1 MIESQ
6 VVEAIINSATTA
18 GSRVVVGARLQ
29 SQTLPAVGVTISAG
43 SRVALGNK
51 TLASYEVS
59 IASIA
64 DSMIAAQDLSDSI
77 DSNLPFWLS
86 SYAVVNTGFGVL
98 DDPVVADGDE
108 QNPAIC
114 TSNYTIYG
122 GLV

>member
-6 VVEAIINSATTA
+6 VVEALINSATTA

-29 SQTLPAVGVTISAG
+29 SQTLPAVVVTFSAG

-51 TLASYEVS
+51 TLAMYEVS

-64 DSMIAAQDLSDSI
+64 DSMIAAQGLSDSI
-77 DSNLPFWLS
+77 ADNMPLNLS

>member
-1 MIESQ
+1 MIESV

-29 SQTLPAVGVTISAG
+29 SQTLPAVVVTFSAG

>member
-6 VVEAIINSATTA
+6 VVEAIINSSTTA

-29 SQTLPAVGVTISAG
+29 SQTLPAVVVTISAG

-51 TLASYEVS
+51 TLAMYEVS

-64 DSMIAAQDLSDSI
+64 DSMIAAQGLSDSI
-77 DSNLPFWLS
+77 DSTLPFWLS
-86 SYAVVNTGFGVL
+86 SFAVVNTGFGVL
-98 DDPVVADGDE
+98 DDPIVADGDE

>member
-29 SQTLPAVGVTISAG
+29 SQTLPAVVVTFSAG

-51 TLASYEVS
+51 TLAMYEVS

-77 DSNLPFWLS
+77 DSNLPFWLA

>member
-29 SQTLPAVGVTISAG
+29 SQTLPAVVVTFSAG
-43 SRVALGNK
+43 ARVALGNK

-64 DSMIAAQDLSDSI
+64 DSMIAAQDLADSI

-114 TSNYTIYG
+114 TSSYTIYG
-122 GLV
+122 ALV

>member
-6 VVEAIINSATTA
+6 VVEAIINSSTTA

-29 SQTLPAVGVTISAG
+29 SQILPAVVVTISAG
-43 SRVALGNK
+43 ARVALGNK
-51 TLASYEVS
+51 TLAMYEVS

-64 DSMIAAQDLSDSI
+64 DSMIAAQGLSDSI
-77 DSNLPFWLS
+77 ADGMPINLS

-114 TSNYTIYG
+114 TSNYMIYG

>member
-1 MIESQ
+1 M
-6 VVEAIINSATTA
+6 
-18 GSRVVVGARLQ
+18 
-29 SQTLPAVGVTISAG
+29 
-43 SRVALGNK
+43 ALGNK

>member
-1 MIESQ
+1 
-6 VVEAIINSATTA
+6 
-18 GSRVVVGARLQ
+18 VVGARLQ
-29 SQTLPAVGVTISAG
+29 SQTLPAVVVTISAG

-51 TLASYEVS
+51 TLAMYEVS

-64 DSMIAAQDLSDSI
+64 DSMIAAQALSDSI
-77 DSNLPFWLS
+77 EDGMPFNLSTF
-86 SYAVVNTGFGVL
+86 AVVNTGFGVL

-122 GLV
+122 ALV

>member
-29 SQTLPAVGVTISAG
+29 SQTLPAVVVTFSAG
-43 SRVALGNK
+43 ARVALGNK

>member
-29 SQTLPAVGVTISAG
+29 SQTLPAVVVTFSAG

-86 SYAVVNTGFGVL
+86 SYAVVNTGLGVL
-98 DDPVVADGDE
+98 DDPVVSDGDE